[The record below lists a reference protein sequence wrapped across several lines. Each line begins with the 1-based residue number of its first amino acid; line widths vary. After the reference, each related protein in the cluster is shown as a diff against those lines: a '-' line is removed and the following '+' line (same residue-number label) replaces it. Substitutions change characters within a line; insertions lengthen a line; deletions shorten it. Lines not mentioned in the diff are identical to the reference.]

1 MRKIVFKTNQ
11 LLLFTSFLVLVAMI
25 SNAAWAQK
33 SAESKTFVVIGT
45 ASMQG
50 TNISTA
56 REKAIEDGLV
66 TAVALMAEEL
76 MEVEALVENFPQ
88 LNGLLFDQTSKYVK
102 DYKVLTESATD
113 TAYRVIVQATVFGDK
128 ISKQLSNSGIMKTEA
143 ALPSVLLLIA
153 EHNLEDTTPR
163 YWWSQNE
170 ALFESVA
177 EAAMRERLKE
187 AGFTIVDHKRAWKEP
202 LVNWRMLDKPDLT
215 DPEVAELGTQLK
227 ADFVIIGTAA
237 ASTSTNIMGSAMR
250 SFTGT
255 MAVRLIRAG
264 TGEKMLNLMRS
275 AVTVNDD
282 DVTGA
287 REALGDVGAST
298 GQALAEDLV
307 VLWQQQAGQPSV
319 VEMIIRGTGHLSYY
333 VKFRK
338 ALNTISGV
346 EGIRVK
352 EIKPN
357 EATLM
362 VEYSGKA
369 KDLASALML
378 QDFQTFGINIYEV
391 TQNNIRVEL
400 IPG

>member
-187 AGFTIVDHKRAWKEP
+187 AGFTIVDHKKARKES

-255 MAVRLIRAG
+255 MAVRLIRSG

-346 EGIRVK
+346 DGVRVK

-357 EATLM
+357 ETTLLID
-362 VEYSGKA
+362 YKGKA
-369 KDLASALML
+369 EQLASALML
-378 QDFQTFGINIYEV
+378 QNFEKFGINIYEIGK
-391 TQNNIRVEL
+391 QNLKVALVSN
-400 IPG
+400 

>member
-45 ASMQG
+45 ASIQG

-76 MEVEALVENFPQ
+76 MEVGALVENFSQ

-113 TAYRVIVQATVFGDK
+113 TAYRVIMRATVFGDK

-153 EHNLEDTTPR
+153 EHNLEDTTLR

-187 AGFTIVDHKRAWKEP
+187 AGFTIVDHKKAWKEP

-255 MAVRLIRAG
+255 MAVRLIRSG

-357 EATLM
+357 EATLL

-391 TQNNIRVEL
+391 TQNNIRLEL

>member
-1 MRKIVFKTNQ
+1 
-11 LLLFTSFLVLVAMI
+11 
-25 SNAAWAQK
+25 
-33 SAESKTFVVIGT
+33 
-45 ASMQG
+45 
-50 TNISTA
+50 
-56 REKAIEDGLV
+56 
-66 TAVALMAEEL
+66 
-76 MEVEALVENFPQ
+76 
-88 LNGLLFDQTSKYVK
+88 
-102 DYKVLTESATD
+102 
-113 TAYRVIVQATVFGDK
+113 
-128 ISKQLSNSGIMKTEA
+128 
-143 ALPSVLLLIA
+143 
-153 EHNLEDTTPR
+153 
-163 YWWSQNE
+163 
-170 ALFESVA
+170 
-177 EAAMRERLKE
+177 MRERLKE

-357 EATLM
+357 EATLL